1 MALMIRDPA
10 LLGEGTYTL
19 ADGAVILRLDNYAIH
34 VRRTEFGLVEVN
46 IVDPVDGVIVATTQ
60 SYYVE
65 IT

>member
-34 VRRTEFGLVEVN
+34 VRRTEFGWVEVN

-65 IT
+65 TT